1 MLLLGEGMSL
11 GVSRTR
17 LRVVLILGFKGSYV
31 VNLCVCVGG
40 GPLSSLKPEI
50 IPSPPNVPGNEKKEN
65 ELVFPKRVNLKNGES
80 ILDSILHWIQRVK
93 GETESG
99 VPTKLPWIVDIE
111 RRDGCQFQR

>member
-1 MLLLGEGMSL
+1 
-11 GVSRTR
+11 
-17 LRVVLILGFKGSYV
+17 
-31 VNLCVCVGG
+31 
-40 GPLSSLKPEI
+40 
-50 IPSPPNVPGNEKKEN
+50 
-65 ELVFPKRVNLKNGES
+65 VNLKNGES